1 MPELQEPILGQASA
15 RRHCC
20 DDVIAR
26 IGLVRS
32 TDHSYRRPGAR
43 KVSKAKGK
51 IPVVSLFSGAMGLD
65 LGLEAA
71 GFEVVLA
78 VECDAQAVETIKQNR
93 PDLPVI
99 HRRIETVTS
108 EEILKAAGLKPGGNF
123 VVCGGPSCQSF
134 STAGQR
140 RSLADPRGS
149 LFHHFVRIVRETRPK
164 FFAMENVRGMLSA
177 ALKHRPL
184 DQRGPGN
191 PPLEPDE
198 ELGSAFRVIVDDLK
212 ALGYYVTFDLLNS
225 ADYGTPQV
233 RHRLIFLGSREGKGI
248 AIPKPTH
255 HMNGENGR
263 APWTTVRQVIGQLK
277 EESHEGYSLRET
289 EAKYLVHVP
298 EGGNWKDL
306 PEEMQREALGGA
318 FVSWG
323 GRSGFFRRL
332 AWDKPSPALPTQP
345 YFRATMLCHPEALR
359 PLSIKEYAR
368 IQQFPDSWKFAGSVS
383 SRYRQIGNAVPVGL
397 GEAIGRAIKA
407 AWNMHAGKRPLGVV
421 ETSNTELVKKMLNR
435 PVTILNPPR
444 MRPEADQQS
453 HEQWREVVRK
463 RRDSVKGYAAT
474 EPARKTRRVTDKT
487 LAEAESAEVLAE
499 VA

>member
-1 MPELQEPILGQASA
+1 MNKSP
-15 RRHCC
+15 
-20 DDVIAR
+20 
-26 IGLVRS
+26 
-32 TDHSYRRPGAR
+32 
-43 KVSKAKGK
+43 KK
-51 IPVVSLFSGAMGLD
+51 IPVISLFSGAMGLD

-78 VECDAQAVETIKQNR
+78 VECDAQAVATIKKNK

-99 HRRIETVTS
+99 HQRIETVTS
-108 EEILKAAGLKPGGNF
+108 EQILKAANLKKNSNF

-149 LFHHFVRIVRETRPK
+149 LFHHFVRIVRETQPK

-177 ALKHRPL
+177 AIKHRPL
-184 DQRGPGN
+184 DQRGPGH
-191 PPLEPDE
+191 PPLEAEE

-233 RHRLIFLGSREGKGI
+233 RHRLIFLGSREGKAI

-255 HMNGENGR
+255 DEHGGDGLL
-263 APWTTVRQVIGQLK
+263 PWVTVRQAIGRFK
-277 EESHEGYSLRET
+277 DPSPEGYPLRET
-289 EAKYLVHVP
+289 EAKYLVLVP

-306 PEEMQREALGGA
+306 PKDMQQEALGGA

-345 YFRATMLCHPEALR
+345 YFRATMLCHPQALR

-368 IQQFPDSWKFAGSVS
+368 IQQFPDDWKFAGSVA

-397 GEAIGRAIKA
+397 GAAIGGAIKA
-407 AWNMHAGKRPLGVV
+407 AWKMHAGKRPLGVV
-421 ETSNTELVKKMLNR
+421 ETSNIDLVQKMLKR

-444 MRPEADQQS
+444 MRREADKHA
-453 HEQWREVVRK
+453 HEQWREVTRK
-463 RRDSVKGYAAT
+463 RRETAQGYAAA
-474 EPARKTRRVTDKT
+474 EPLRKPKRR
-487 LAEAESAEVLAE
+487 AEEIPENLPVAEGV
-499 VA
+499 